1 MLAAKGLGFGFS
13 DKDWVE
19 LMTDLS
25 RVVCFCNP
33 DPKFLLTMAFGLTE
47 DFGLDLT
54 STLAS
59 GFLTGCASLGG
70 SSGIVKGGGLGF
82 STRALGFVKN
92 ELADF
97 LCLVAYCNFPTI

>member
-19 LMTDLS
+19 LITDLS

-33 DPKFLLTMAFGLTE
+33 DPKFLLTMALGLTE
-47 DFGLDLT
+47 DDGLDLT

-59 GFLTGCASLGG
+59 GFLTGFASLG
-70 SSGIVKGGGLGF
+70 SSGIVNGGGLGF

-97 LCLVAYCNFPTI
+97 LCLVAYYNFPTI